1 MKYNTIF
8 IGGPKDG
15 YKMLCHINYE
25 TVMRVAEMPKFDL
38 SMDYDHIIIKPKIT
52 QYYQHKINNTY
63 IYVVEG
69 MTLDTAISI
78 LIGRSKKPT
87 NKLKI

>member
-15 YKMLCHINYE
+15 YKMLCNPNYE

-38 SMDYDHIIIKPKIT
+38 SMNDIIIKPKIT
-52 QYYQHKINNTY
+52 QYYQHKIGNTY

-69 MTLDTAISI
+69 MTYDVAMST
-78 LIGRSKKPT
+78 LIGRSRKPT
-87 NKLKI
+87 KK